1 MKPCKY
7 TSRESRMIKGTA
19 IILTNGWFDNIHAKT
34 AHGLLRHSESYDIL
48 SLIDPRFA
56 GNDAGALL
64 NGKTSGVPIY
74 ATVAEA
80 IEKLH
85 RKPDYCIIG
94 ITSHGGI
101 LPKPLRKEIRNAI
114 KNGISVVSGLHSYLG
129 DDPEFKRFAEK
140 TNAKIIDVRKP
151 RPIQE
156 LRFWTGEI
164 YSVKTPRIAMLG
176 TDCNIGKRTTGLFI
190 LEMCRQ
196 NGIKTEMIYTGQTG
210 LMQGL
215 KYGFIFDATLNDF
228 IGGEIER
235 VIMECERESSPDL
248 ILIEG
253 QASLRNPSGTCG
265 SEFLLAGNAKGV
277 ILQHAPGRKYFEGF
291 EELKCQL
298 PPVDAEIDLIHSFGA
313 RTLAVTLNEEG
324 MDDKHLNQYKHKLSK
339 LFSIPVVRPLK
350 EGVAGLLPTIQKYI
364 SEETQSQK

>member
-1 MKPCKY
+1 
-7 TSRESRMIKGTA
+7 MIKGTA

-34 AHGLLRHSESYDIL
+34 AHGLLRRSENFDII
-48 SLIDPRFA
+48 SLIDPRFS
-56 GNDAGALL
+56 GNDAGVLL

-74 ATVAEA
+74 TTVAEA

-94 ITSHGGI
+94 ITLHGGI
-101 LPKPLRKEIRNAI
+101 LPQPLRKEIMNAI
-114 KNGISVVSGLHSYLG
+114 KNGISIVSGLHSYLS
-129 DDPEFKRFAEK
+129 DDPEFKSIAEK
-140 TNAKIIDVRKP
+140 THTKIIDVRKP

-190 LEMCRQ
+190 MEMCRQ

-210 LMQGL
+210 IMQGL

-235 VIMECERESSPDL
+235 VIIECERESSPEL

-253 QASLRNPSGTCG
+253 QASLLNPSGTCG
-265 SEFLLAGNAKGV
+265 SEFLLSGDVKGV

-291 EELKCQL
+291 EELKRPL
-298 PPVDAEIDLIHSFGA
+298 PLVEVEFDLIHRFGA
-313 RTLAVTLNEEG
+313 RILAVTLNEEG
-324 MDDKHLNQYKHKLSK
+324 MDDTHLNQYKNKLSQ
-339 LFSIPVVRPLK
+339 LLSIPVVRPLK

-364 SEETQSQK
+364 SEETRS